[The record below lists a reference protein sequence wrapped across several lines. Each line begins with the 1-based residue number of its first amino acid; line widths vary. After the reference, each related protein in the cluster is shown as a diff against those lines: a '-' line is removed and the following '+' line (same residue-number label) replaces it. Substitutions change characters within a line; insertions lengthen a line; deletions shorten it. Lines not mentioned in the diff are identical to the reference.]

1 MHANE
6 RGATILIVEDDANT
20 LHSMR
25 DYLQRAN
32 FQVVV
37 AVNGWDA
44 MKRMKESPVDL
55 VISELLIADM
65 DGASLREKM
74 MLNPDTRDIPFFF
87 LVPEGNTD
95 VVVRALRS
103 GVDECLTRPFDP
115 VVLVARVQAVLERRR
130 AYEQMVRVDPLTR
143 MLNRPTLETE
153 VVEELSRVE
162 RYKRFGSMVLLEP
175 DNFAKVSEESGAA
188 MGDLLLTC
196 LSGVILTQMRNV
208 DKAGR
213 FRGNRILVYMPETDE
228 EGAVAFSKRMQEKL
242 SKIADN
248 VAGYALTFS
257 CGVVTTPADGST
269 VDVLFQRVARALE
282 HARER
287 NPGGVTVWRRDVAE
301 SESGS
306 PHSIADI

>member
-1 MHANE
+1 MHTDG

-25 DYLQRAN
+25 DYLQRVG

-44 MKRMKESPVDL
+44 LKRLKESPVDL
-55 VISELLIADM
+55 VISELLVADM

-74 MLNPDTRDIPFFF
+74 VLNPDTRDIPFFF

-130 AYEQMVRVDPLTR
+130 AYERMVRVDPLTR
-143 MLNRPTLETE
+143 MLNRPTLENE
-153 VVEELSRVE
+153 VAEELSRVE
-162 RYKRFGSMVLLEP
+162 RYKRFASMVVLEP
-175 DNFAKVSEESGAA
+175 DDFERVSAENGAA

-213 FRGNRILVYMPETDE
+213 FRGNRFLVYLPETDE
-228 EGAVAFSKRMQEKL
+228 AGAEAFAHRMQEQL

-257 CGVVTTPADGST
+257 CGAVSAPADGT
-269 VDVLFQRVARALE
+269 TTDVLFRRVDNALN
-282 HARER
+282 HAKER
-287 NPGGVTVWRRDVAE
+287 NPGSVAVWRRDVADRE
-301 SESGS
+301 PGS
-306 PHSIADI
+306 TRSIADI